1 MIGEKR
7 NNKKSIEQ
15 KIDTVSKTDCSRV
28 RDSVMQGSKQADQGW
43 DSMFRVAEAEEGSQT
58 VSIEYEW
65 VFQHTL

>member
-1 MIGEKR
+1 
-7 NNKKSIEQ
+7 
-15 KIDTVSKTDCSRV
+15 
-28 RDSVMQGSKQADQGW
+28 MQGSKQADQGW